1 MLSLPNYVLQS
12 LRKISAEH
20 EEGMCE
26 GPTMMTAC
34 TWLGDRSL
42 ASKLFAEHIVLW

>member
-1 MLSLPNYVLQS
+1 MLSLPKNVLHS
-12 LRKISAEH
+12 VRKISAEH

-34 TWLGDRSL
+34 TWLGDRFL
-42 ASKLFAEHIVLW
+42 ASKLFAAHIVLW